1 MPDTGGSTCVTLQGM
16 KELTG
21 RTLEEGTFQFRLKS
35 ISEDIPEEVQE
46 ELQNDTGKAVAENV
60 DETVTNSQGGSFH
73 FGELTYTHPGTYIY
87 QVSEVQ
93 GDKEGYTYD
102 SHVATVKV
110 VVTDQDGI
118 LQAEVY
124 TDGQKGKYPEFHN
137 QYAPNPVTLEGKN
150 IIHAKKTLHGRDMK
164 SGEFLFLSLYSGKF
178 LLFHK
183 SLQGI

>member
-1 MPDTGGSTCVTLQGM
+1 M

-35 ISEDIPEEVQE
+35 ISEDIPEEVQK
-46 ELQNDTGKAVAENV
+46 ELQNDTVKAVAENV

-93 GDKEGYTYD
+93 EGKAGYTYD

-137 QYAPNPVTLEGKN
+137 QYVPNPVTLEGK
-150 IIHAKKTLHGRDMK
+150 
-164 SGEFLFLSLYSGKF
+164 
-178 LLFHK
+178 
-183 SLQGI
+183 